1 MSDNNLVNIKGMSDE
16 QIMQAIGQDDGSN
29 LGNNIPRLAINRTPE
44 DDDGNQ
50 LPVGHFYTYDSKIG
64 QNVFGKPVTLRP
76 FISAMQYMHYD
87 AEKGEYINRSII
99 FKSWKEEAIDILGG
113 TKCGKIPFKER
124 STLTPEELERQRTI
138 RCYKL
143 VYGLLSFKDGKTAQ
157 GNAHSVENLPVLYR
171 VTGTAFSPVSAALDQ
186 LKKRKKLMFNCTFS
200 LDTKRQKK
208 GGNVFYIPE
217 IGVNADVNLQL
228 SDVDMET
235 LKVFQES
242 IDTENAE
249 VVDAYNSAKTK
260 KANGSDKV
268 DAEIVEDMNDDLPEK
283 VLAT

>member
-1 MSDNNLVNIKGMSDE
+1 MSDNNLVNIKGMSNE

-29 LGNNIPRLAINRTPE
+29 LGSNIPRLAINRTPE

-50 LPVGHFYTYDSKIG
+50 LPVGHFYTYDSNIG

-124 STLTPEELERQRTI
+124 STLTPEQLEQQRTI

-157 GNAHSVENLPVLYR
+157 GNTHSVENLPVLYR

-200 LDTKRQKK
+200 LETKRQKK
-208 GGNVFYIPE
+208 GGNVFYVPE
-217 IGVNADVNLQL
+217 IGVNADANLQL
-228 SDVDMET
+228 SDADMET

-249 VVDAYNSAKTK
+249 VVDAYNTAKTK
-260 KANGSDKV
+260 KANGSDKI
-268 DAEIVEDMNDDLPEK
+268 DAQIVNDMDDELPEQ
-283 VLAT
+283 VLSK

>member
-1 MSDNNLVNIKGMSDE
+1 MSDNNLTNIKQMSNE
-16 QIMQAIGQDDGSN
+16 QIMQAIGQDDGSST
-29 LGNNIPRLAINRTPE
+29 GSNIPRLAINRSPE

-50 LPVGHFYTYDSKIG
+50 LPVGHFYTYDSNVG

-87 AEKGEYINRSII
+87 ADKGEYVNRSII
-99 FKSWKEEAIDILGG
+99 FKSWREEAIDILGG

-124 STLTPEELERQRTI
+124 SSLTPEQLEQQRTI

-143 VYGLLSFKDGKTAQ
+143 VYGLLSFDKGKTSQ
-157 GNAHSVENLPVLYR
+157 GQDHSIENIPVLYR
-171 VTGTAFSPVSAALDQ
+171 VTGTAFSPVTAALDL

-208 GGNVFYIPE
+208 GGNVFYVPE
-217 IGVNADVNLQL
+217 ISVNADANLQL
-228 SDVDMET
+228 SDTDMET

-242 IDTENAE
+242 IDVENKE
-249 VVDAYNSAKTK
+249 VIDLYNTAKSK
-260 KANGSDKV
+260 GANGHDKI
-268 DAEIVEDMNDDLPEK
+268 DAKIVEELDPEK
-283 VLAT
+283 VLST

>member
-29 LGNNIPRLAINRTPE
+29 MGNNIPRLAINRTPE

-64 QNVFGKPVTLRP
+64 QNVFGKPITLRP

-99 FKSWKEEAIDILGG
+99 FKSWKEEAVDILGG

-124 STLTPEELERQRTI
+124 ASLTPEQMEQQRTI

-157 GNAHSVENLPVLYR
+157 GANHEVENLPVLYR

-186 LKKRKKLMFNCTFS
+186 LKKRKKLMFNSTLS
-200 LDTKRQKK
+200 IDTKRQKK
-208 GGNVFYIPE
+208 GGNVFYVPE
-217 IGVNADVNLQL
+217 IAVNADANLQL
-228 SDVDMET
+228 SDTDMET

-242 IDTENAE
+242 IDTENEE
-249 VVDAYNSAKTK
+249 VIGLYNTAKTK
-260 KANGSDKV
+260 KPNGSDSV
-268 DAEIVEDMNDDLPEK
+268 DAEVVKDLDDELPEN
-283 VLAT
+283 VLSK

>member
-1 MSDNNLVNIKGMSDE
+1 MSNNNLVNIKGMSDE
-16 QIMQAIGQDDGSN
+16 QIMQAIGQDDGSS
-29 LGNNIPRLAINRTPE
+29 LGTNIPRLAINRTPE

-50 LPVGHFYTYDSKIG
+50 LPVGHFYTYDSNIG

-87 AEKGEYINRSII
+87 ADKGEYINRSII

-113 TKCGKIPFKER
+113 TRCGKIPFKER
-124 STLTPEELERQRTI
+124 SSLTPEQLEQQRTI

-157 GNAHSVENLPVLYR
+157 GNTHSLENLPVLYR

-228 SDVDMET
+228 SDIDMET

-268 DAEIVEDMNDDLPEK
+268 DAEIVEDINDDLPEK

>member
-1 MSDNNLVNIKGMSDE
+1 MSDNNLVNIKGMSNE

-29 LGNNIPRLAINRTPE
+29 LGSNIPRLAINRTPE

-50 LPVGHFYTYDSKIG
+50 LPVGHFYTYDSNIG

-124 STLTPEELERQRTI
+124 SALTPEQLEQQRTI

-157 GNAHSVENLPVLYR
+157 GNSHNIENLPVLYR

-200 LDTKRQKK
+200 LETKRQKK
-208 GGNVFYIPE
+208 GGNVFYVPE
-217 IGVNADVNLQL
+217 IGVNADANLQL
-228 SDVDMET
+228 SDADMET

-249 VVDAYNSAKTK
+249 VVDAYNTAKTK
-260 KANGSDKV
+260 KANGSDKI
-268 DAEIVEDMNDDLPEK
+268 DAQIVNDMDDELPEQ
-283 VLAT
+283 VLAK

>member
-29 LGNNIPRLAINRTPE
+29 MGNNIPRLAINRTPE

-64 QNVFGKPVTLRP
+64 QNVFGKPITIRP

-124 STLTPEELERQRTI
+124 SSLTPEQLEQQRTI

-157 GNAHSVENLPVLYR
+157 GANHDVENLPVLYR

-186 LKKRKKLMFNCTFS
+186 LKKRKKLMFNSTLS

-208 GGNVFYIPE
+208 GGNVFYVPE
-217 IGVNADVNLQL
+217 IAVNADANLQL
-228 SDVDMET
+228 SDTDMET

-242 IDTENAE
+242 IDTENEE
-249 VVDAYNSAKTK
+249 VVGLYNTAKTK
-260 KANGSDKV
+260 RPNGSDSV
-268 DAEIVEDMNDDLPEK
+268 NAEIVKELDDELPEA
-283 VLAT
+283 VLSK

>member
-1 MSDNNLVNIKGMSDE
+1 MSDNNLTNIKQMSDE
-16 QIMQAIGQDDGSN
+16 QIMQAIGQDDGSST
-29 LGNNIPRLAINRTPE
+29 GANIPRLAINRSPE

-50 LPVGHFYTYDSKIG
+50 LPVGHFYTYDSNVG

-87 AEKGEYINRSII
+87 ADKGEYVNRSII
-99 FKSWKEEAIDILGG
+99 FKSWREEAIDILGG

-124 STLTPEELERQRTI
+124 SSLTPEQLERQRTI

-143 VYGLLSFKDGKTAQ
+143 VYGLLSFSKGKTSQ
-157 GNAHSVENLPVLYR
+157 GQDHVIENIPVLYR
-171 VTGTAFSPVSAALDQ
+171 VTGTAFSPVTSALDL

-208 GGNVFYIPE
+208 GGNVFYVPE
-217 IGVNADVNLQL
+217 ISVNADANLQL
-228 SDVDMET
+228 SDTDMET

-242 IDTENAE
+242 IDVENKE
-249 VVDAYNSAKTK
+249 VIDLYNSAKSK
-260 KANGSDKV
+260 GANGHDKI
-268 DAEIVEDMNDDLPEK
+268 DAKIVEELDPEK
-283 VLAT
+283 VLSA

>member
-1 MSDNNLVNIKGMSDE
+1 MSDNEIVNINKMSNE
-16 QIMQAIGQDDGSN
+16 QIMQAIGQDDGSSS
-29 LGNNIPRLAINRTPE
+29 GSNIPRLAINRTPE

-50 LPVGHFYTYDSKIG
+50 LPVGHYFTYDSNIG

-87 AEKGEYINRSII
+87 AEKGEYVNRSII

-124 STLTPEELERQRTI
+124 SSLTPEQLEHQRTI

-157 GNAHSVENLPVLYR
+157 GEPHVVENLPVLYR
-171 VTGTAFSPVSAALDQ
+171 VTGTAFSPVTSALDQ

-200 LDTKRQKK
+200 LETKRQKK
-208 GGNVFYIPE
+208 GGNVFYVPE
-217 IGVNADVNLQL
+217 IGVNADANLQL
-228 SDVDMET
+228 SDADMET

-249 VVDAYNSAKTK
+249 VVDAYNTAKTK
-260 KANGSDKV
+260 KANGSDKI
-268 DAEIVEDMNDDLPEK
+268 DAQIVNDMDDELPEQ
-283 VLAT
+283 VLAK

>member
-1 MSDNNLVNIKGMSDE
+1 MSDNNLTNINKMSNE

-29 LGNNIPRLAINRTPE
+29 TGTNIPRLAINRTPE

-50 LPVGHFYTYDSKIG
+50 LPVGHFYTFDASVG
-64 QNVFGKPVTLRP
+64 QNVFGKPVSLRP

-87 AEKGEYINRSII
+87 ADKSEYVNRSII

-124 STLTPEELERQRTI
+124 SNLTPEVLEQQRTI

-143 VYGLLSFKDGKTAQ
+143 VYGLLSIKDGKTAQ
-157 GNAHSVENLPVLYR
+157 GEPHSVDNLPVLYR
-171 VTGTAFSPVSAALDQ
+171 VTGTAFTPVTSALDL
-186 LKKRKKLMFNCTFS
+186 LKKRKKLMFNCAFS

-208 GGNVFYIPE
+208 GGNVFYVPE
-217 IGVNADVNLQL
+217 IVVNADAYLQL
-228 SDVDMET
+228 SETDMET
-235 LKVFQES
+235 LKVFQQS
-242 IDTENAE
+242 IDAENEE
-249 VVDAYNSAKTK
+249 VIAAYNTAKTK

-268 DAEIVEDMNDDLPEK
+268 DAEVVEEVSEDSPEK

>member
-87 AEKGEYINRSII
+87 ADKGEYVNRSII

-217 IGVNADVNLQL
+217 IGVNADTNLQL
-228 SDVDMET
+228 SDTDMET

-242 IDTENAE
+242 IDTENTE
-249 VVDAYNSAKTK
+249 VVESYNSAKTK
-260 KANGSDKV
+260 RANGSDKV
-268 DAEIVEDMNDDLPEK
+268 DAQIVEDVDEELPEQ
-283 VLAT
+283 VLSK

>member
-1 MSDNNLVNIKGMSDE
+1 MSNNNLTNIKQMSNE
-16 QIMQAIGQDDGSN
+16 QIMQAIGQDDGSST
-29 LGNNIPRLAINRTPE
+29 GSNIPRLAINRSPE

-50 LPVGHFYTYDSKIG
+50 LPVGHFYTYDSNVG

-87 AEKGEYINRSII
+87 ADKGEYVNRSII
-99 FKSWKEEAIDILGG
+99 FKSWREEAIDILGG

-124 STLTPEELERQRTI
+124 SSLTPEQLEQQRTI

-143 VYGLLSFKDGKTAQ
+143 VYGLLSFTKGKTSQ
-157 GNAHSVENLPVLYR
+157 GHDHNIENIPVLYR
-171 VTGTAFSPVSAALDQ
+171 VTGTAFSPVTAALDL

-208 GGNVFYIPE
+208 GGNVFYVPE
-217 IGVNADVNLQL
+217 ISVNADANLQL
-228 SDVDMET
+228 SDTDMET

-242 IDTENAE
+242 IDVENKE
-249 VVDAYNSAKTK
+249 VINLYNTAKSKT
-260 KANGSDKV
+260 ANGHDKI
-268 DAEIVEDMNDDLPEK
+268 DAKIVEEVDPEK
-283 VLAT
+283 VLSA

>member
-50 LPVGHFYTYDSKIG
+50 LPVGHFYTYDSNIG

-87 AEKGEYINRSII
+87 AEKGEYVNRSII

-113 TKCGKIPFKER
+113 TRCGKIPFKER

-217 IGVNADVNLQL
+217 IGVNADTNLQL
-228 SDVDMET
+228 SDTDMET

-242 IDTENAE
+242 IDTENTE
-249 VVDAYNSAKTK
+249 VVESYNSAKTK
-260 KANGSDKV
+260 RANGSDKV
-268 DAEIVEDMNDDLPEK
+268 DAQIVEDVDEELPEQ
-283 VLAT
+283 VLSK

>member
-1 MSDNNLVNIKGMSDE
+1 MSDNEIVNIKQMSDE

-29 LGNNIPRLAINRTPE
+29 AGNNIPRLAINRTPE

-50 LPVGHFYTYDSKIG
+50 LPVGHYYTYDSKVG

-76 FISAMQYMHYD
+76 FVSAMQYMHYD

-124 STLTPEELERQRTI
+124 STLTPEQLEQQRTI

-208 GGNVFYIPE
+208 GGNVFYVPE
-217 IGVNADVNLQL
+217 IAVNADANLQL
-228 SDVDMET
+228 SDTDMET

-242 IDTENAE
+242 IDIENAE
-249 VVDAYNSAKTK
+249 VVDLYNTAKAK
-260 KANGSDKV
+260 QPNVSDKI
-268 DAEIVEDMNDDLPEK
+268 DAEIVEDVDDAPEK
-283 VLAT
+283 VLAS

>member
-1 MSDNNLVNIKGMSDE
+1 MSDNEIVNINNMSNE
-16 QIMQAIGQDDGSN
+16 QIMQAIGQDDGSSI
-29 LGNNIPRLAINRTPE
+29 GNNIPRLAINRTPE

-50 LPVGHFYTYDSKIG
+50 LPVGHFFTYDSNIG

-87 AEKGEYINRSII
+87 ADKGEYVNRSII

-124 STLTPEELERQRTI
+124 STLTPEQLEQQRTI

-143 VYGLLSFKDGKTAQ
+143 VYGLLYFKDGKTAQ
-157 GNAHSVENLPVLYR
+157 GNEHSIKNLPVLYR

-208 GGNVFYIPE
+208 GGNVFYVPE
-217 IGVNADVNLQL
+217 ITVNADANLQL
-228 SDVDMET
+228 SDTDMET

-260 KANGSDKV
+260 KANGSDKI
-268 DAEIVEDMNDDLPEK
+268 DAQIVEDMDEELPEQ
-283 VLAT
+283 VLSK

>member
-29 LGNNIPRLAINRTPE
+29 LGSNIPRLAINRTPE

-124 STLTPEELERQRTI
+124 STLTPEQLEQQRTI

-157 GNAHSVENLPVLYR
+157 GKSHNVENLPVLYR

-200 LDTKRQKK
+200 LETKRQKK
-208 GGNVFYIPE
+208 GGNVFYVPE
-217 IGVNADVNLQL
+217 IGVNADTNLQL
-228 SDVDMET
+228 SDMDMET

-242 IDTENAE
+242 IDTENVE
-249 VVDAYNSAKTK
+249 IVDAYNTAKTK
-260 KANGSDKV
+260 KANNSDKV
-268 DAEIVEDMNDDLPEK
+268 DAQIVDDVGSELPEQ
-283 VLAT
+283 VLSK